1 MATQE
6 LRDLKSL
13 FEDGILDEDEYE
25 EKLAEIN
32 AAAAP
37 APPPKKKKQA
47 PPKKKA
53 KAKAEKEG
61 YEGLSVAKLKA
72 ALKERGLSQTG
83 EKGTL
88 IWRLKLQDRGG
99 AATLA
104 DGRSP
109 FALKVGELKK
119 QAAKVGVSPMGTND
133 EMLEGLVDALLK
145 ANPGASAAAA
155 PADAGGGGGSDG
167 ADAREVATRVL
178 ELAESDDWESI
189 LSLGAPGSKLGALS
203 PLNDLKKAYRKLSR
217 VIHPDK
223 LRGFDGATRAFQA
236 LVTALDRLT
245 NPEPTAAVDD
255 GGKKQKATRIER
267 SNDGCVRTA
276 VSCPRCGE
284 AWGASK
290 NEGLPDYAYNLLM
303 TGLRSYTCST
313 CLCTF
318 GCVSAK
324 HACKSCGAD
333 FDYSPADWHRKI
345 ACGDCGKTFGFFS
358 FHVSDRAMNDAIRD
372 ARAEHERNAKQRAA
386 KQRRA
391 ARRDAKGGG
400 GLDRERSFLLG
411 LLDECPRCGE
421 FFGEGTSK
429 QDKRDHLA
437 CCADAAAIARKRR
450 RDADGDA
457 AAAKRDDADAA
468 AEAAQAKAVWEAAGK
483 RVSQLWM
490 LPDAALADMCGGV
503 AEGLSR
509 ADLIARAAATC
520 DGVLLLTDG
529 DGGGARGAKRRRLT
543 AESLPSNYAS
553 LSLDELRCLCAAHGF
568 APKSDT
574 KDGVLHEIENEL
586 HDDKDAPLLLTA
598 ATAARRGGDDDD
610 GDDDFEPVDLT
621 GEDDE

>member
-13 FEDGILDEDEYE
+13 FDDGILDEDEYE

-32 AAAAP
+32 AA

-203 PLNDLKKAYRKLSR
+203 PLS
-217 VIHPDK
+217 
-223 LRGFDGATRAFQA
+223 
-236 LVTALDRLT
+236 
-245 NPEPTAAVDD
+245 
-255 GGKKQKATRIER
+255 
-267 SNDGCVRTA
+267 
-276 VSCPRCGE
+276 
-284 AWGASK
+284 
-290 NEGLPDYAYNLLM
+290 
-303 TGLRSYTCST
+303 
-313 CLCTF
+313 
-318 GCVSAK
+318 
-324 HACKSCGAD
+324 
-333 FDYSPADWHRKI
+333 
-345 ACGDCGKTFGFFS
+345 
-358 FHVSDRAMNDAIRD
+358 
-372 ARAEHERNAKQRAA
+372 
-386 KQRRA
+386 RRA
-391 ARRDAKGGG
+391 GQ
-400 GLDRERSFLLG
+400 
-411 LLDECPRCGE
+411 C
-421 FFGEGTSK
+421 
-429 QDKRDHLA
+429 
-437 CCADAAAIARKRR
+437 
-450 RDADGDA
+450 A
-457 AAAKRDDADAA
+457 AAAG
-468 AEAAQAKAVWEAAGK
+468 AG
-483 RVSQLWM
+483 
-490 LPDAALADMCGGV
+490 A
-503 AEGLSR
+503 
-509 ADLIARAAATC
+509 ARATR
-520 DGVLLLTDG
+520 
-529 DGGGARGAKRRRLT
+529 RGAAVAARQRCRANMFVCLWVRSNSSKRRN
-543 AESLPSNYAS
+543 SLQHRHTVSFTS
-553 LSLDELRCLCAAHGF
+553 CCCA
-568 APKSDT
+568 
-574 KDGVLHEIENEL
+574 L
-586 HDDKDAPLLLTA
+586 
-598 ATAARRGGDDDD
+598 
-610 GDDDFEPVDLT
+610 
-621 GEDDE
+621 

>member
-13 FEDGILDEDEYE
+13 FDDGILDEDEYE

-155 PADAGGGGGSDG
+155 PADAAGGGGSDG

-236 LVTALDRLT
+236 L
-245 NPEPTAAVDD
+245 
-255 GGKKQKATRIER
+255 KATRIER

-276 VSCPRCGE
+276 VACPRCGE

-400 GLDRERSFLLG
+400 GLDKERSFLLG

-437 CCADAAAIARKRR
+437 CCADKAAIARKRR
-450 RDADGDA
+450 RDADDDA

-483 RVSQLWM
+483 QVSQLWM
-490 LPDAALADMCGGV
+490 LPDAAPRTCA
-503 AEGLSR
+503 AASPRASR
-509 ADLIARAAATC
+509 ARTSSRAAATC

-543 AESLPSNYAS
+543 AESLPSNHAS
-553 LSLDELRCLCAAHGF
+553 RSTSRCLCAAHGF

-610 GDDDFEPVDLT
+610 DGDDDFEPVDLT